1 MRLSGTGLR
10 LLDPTATSVCSCI
23 CIYLM
28 YILHHPS
35 TYNQIKNKLHTLL
48 RQQNCPHLAV
58 LKNWPCKRTQ
68 KSFFFLCV
76 EMLKRQKKKYMQPGC
91 RQDSWDFPGLA
102 SMASCWW
109 TFFAKGE
116 GKKEKY
122 SKHTGKNNRNIVRLG
137 GRDISISI

>member
-1 MRLSGTGLR
+1 MRLSGTGLG

-68 KSFFFLCV
+68 KPFFFCIK
-76 EMLKRQKKKYMQPGC
+76 MLKRQKKEYAA
-91 RQDSWDFPGLA
+91 GLQA
-102 SMASCWW
+102 GQVRLSRTCQHGQLLMNF
-109 TFFAKGE
+109 FFARGE